1 MTKQDRRAGVLSKVR
16 PWSGKE
22 LEIAGR
28 LPSGPKFSPLYHLF
42 LGTWYYLQS
51 KLQIPVL
58 NTGPN
63 WEGSRVWCGGR
74 SESTS
79 HRVRKSGFQSWAL
92 FRLQFPH
99 LGGRGLNHAPKVSSQ
114 VSGVLDFLLLSIL
127 KSLVLVVEPV
137 LMLIVTPG
145 MYPLFFF
152 LHIFQGP
159 PWLCLIFSC
168 SENVPCE
175 QARHSHLSS

>member
-1 MTKQDRRAGVLSKVR
+1 MTKQDRGAGVLSKVR

-28 LPSGPKFSPLYHLF
+28 LPSGPRFSPLYHLF
-42 LGTWYYLQS
+42 WGTWYYLQS

-74 SESTS
+74 GESTS
-79 HRVRKSGFQSWAL
+79 HRVRS
-92 FRLQFPH
+92 
-99 LGGRGLNHAPKVSSQ
+99 LGSSPEPSLGSSFLICEEEAWTMLSKVASQ

-127 KSLVLVVEPV
+127 KSLVPV
-137 LMLIVTPG
+137 LMLVVAPG

-175 QARHSHLSS
+175 